1 MAIARWG
8 TPNTESQIDSGVLNS
23 LANGSTSAR
32 MGYDN
37 SSSRDLYARIVV
49 ELGSL
54 TPTTGGSITLRV
66 LNRRGSNDEDVTAG
80 LDSYTMPLT
89 TNAGAKRVIFPMVTL
104 YPFVMGFV
112 IQNNAGVVLAASG
125 NGVYIQGFDEEVS

>member
-37 SSSRDLYARIVV
+37 STLRDLYARIVV

-54 TPTTGGSITLRV
+54 TPAAGGSITLRV

-89 TNAGAKRVIFPMVTL
+89 TPTGAKRVIFPMVTL

-112 IQNNAGVVLAASG
+112 IQNNAGVALAASG
-125 NGVYIQGFDEEVS
+125 NGVFIQGFDEEVS